1 MTKVLVDL
9 AQSHVGVSVVM
20 MARPIV
26 TQEAWKNN
34 HHIRMQGKTMV
45 MTTKR
50 QEQMIISTSCLAFA
64 MFAKLAMLKCK
75 SIYKIDEI
83 HENLVLIM

>member
-1 MTKVLVDL
+1 MICLFQKKCQKFWLHL

-34 HHIRMQGKTMV
+34 HHVENAGEDDGDDHIETETNDHFHELLAICDV
-45 MTTKR
+45 C
-50 QEQMIISTSCLAFA
+50 EISN
-64 MFAKLAMLKCK
+64 AKM
-75 SIYKIDEI
+75 
-83 HENLVLIM
+83 

>member
-34 HHIRMQGKTMV
+34 HHVENAGEDDGDDHIETGTNDHFQKLFSFCDV
-45 MTTKR
+45 C
-50 QEQMIISTSCLAFA
+50 EISN
-64 MFAKLAMLKCK
+64 AKM
-75 SIYKIDEI
+75 
-83 HENLVLIM
+83 

>member
-1 MTKVLVDL
+1 MICLFQKRWQKFLLHL

-34 HHIRMQGKTMV
+34 HDDDDAGNAEKEDVDDYDDGQAHGDSGSLK
-45 MTTKR
+45 
-50 QEQMIISTSCLAFA
+50 EQSSCW
-64 MFAKLAMLKCK
+64 
-75 SIYKIDEI
+75 
-83 HENLVLIM
+83 

>member
-34 HHIRMQGKTMV
+34 HHVENAGEDDGDDHIETGTNDHFHKLFSFCDV
-45 MTTKR
+45 C
-50 QEQMIISTSCLAFA
+50 EISNAT
-64 MFAKLAMLKCK
+64 
-75 SIYKIDEI
+75 
-83 HENLVLIM
+83 

>member
-1 MTKVLVDL
+1 MFWLHF

-34 HHIRMQGKTMV
+34 HHVENAGEDDGDDHIETG
-45 MTTKR
+45 TK
-50 QEQMIISTSCLAFA
+50 IISTSCLAFA

-83 HENLVLIM
+83 RENLILIM

>member
-1 MTKVLVDL
+1 MMICLFQKRWQKFFLHL

-34 HHIRMQGKTMV
+34 HDDDDAGNAEEDVDDYDDGQANSDSGGLKER
-45 MTTKR
+45 
-50 QEQMIISTSCLAFA
+50 SSCW
-64 MFAKLAMLKCK
+64 
-75 SIYKIDEI
+75 
-83 HENLVLIM
+83 

>member
-1 MTKVLVDL
+1 MICLFQKRWQKFWLNL

-34 HHIRMQGKTMV
+34 HDDDDTDNAEKEDVDDYDDGQAHGDSGGLK
-45 MTTKR
+45 
-50 QEQMIISTSCLAFA
+50 EQSSCW
-64 MFAKLAMLKCK
+64 
-75 SIYKIDEI
+75 
-83 HENLVLIM
+83 

>member
-1 MTKVLVDL
+1 MICLFQKKCQKFWLHL

-34 HHIRMQGKTMV
+34 HHVENAGEDDGDDHIETGTNDPFHKLFSFCDV
-45 MTTKR
+45 C
-50 QEQMIISTSCLAFA
+50 EISN
-64 MFAKLAMLKCK
+64 AKM
-75 SIYKIDEI
+75 
-83 HENLVLIM
+83 

>member
-1 MTKVLVDL
+1 MMICFFQKRWQKFFLHL

-34 HHIRMQGKTMV
+34 HDDDDAGNAEEEDVDDYDDGQAHSDSGGLKER
-45 MTTKR
+45 
-50 QEQMIISTSCLAFA
+50 SSCW
-64 MFAKLAMLKCK
+64 
-75 SIYKIDEI
+75 
-83 HENLVLIM
+83 

>member
-1 MTKVLVDL
+1 MMICLFQKRWQKFFLHL

-34 HHIRMQGKTMV
+34 HDDDDAGNAEEEDVDDYDDGQAHGDSESLK
-45 MTTKR
+45 
-50 QEQMIISTSCLAFA
+50 EQSSCW
-64 MFAKLAMLKCK
+64 
-75 SIYKIDEI
+75 
-83 HENLVLIM
+83 

>member
-34 HHIRMQGKTMV
+34 HEDDDADNAEKVDVDDYDGQAHSDSGGLE
-45 MTTKR
+45 
-50 QEQMIISTSCLAFA
+50 EQSSC
-64 MFAKLAMLKCK
+64 
-75 SIYKIDEI
+75 
-83 HENLVLIM
+83 

>member
-1 MTKVLVDL
+1 MMICLFQKRWQKFLLHL

-34 HHIRMQGKTMV
+34 DDDDDDDADNAEKEDVDDYDDGQAHSDSGGLKER
-45 MTTKR
+45 
-50 QEQMIISTSCLAFA
+50 SSCW
-64 MFAKLAMLKCK
+64 
-75 SIYKIDEI
+75 
-83 HENLVLIM
+83 